1 MTSWQEIY
9 EHETLPAYKA
19 RRQQFYEDGL
29 TAGYDQ
35 IRAILRADVL
45 IEMFAQADAR
55 FLAAIRT

>member
-1 MTSWQEIY
+1 MSWQEIY

-35 IRAILRADVL
+35 ISAILRADVL
-45 IEMFAQADAR
+45 IEILAQEDAKCFAT
-55 FLAAIRT
+55 IRAL